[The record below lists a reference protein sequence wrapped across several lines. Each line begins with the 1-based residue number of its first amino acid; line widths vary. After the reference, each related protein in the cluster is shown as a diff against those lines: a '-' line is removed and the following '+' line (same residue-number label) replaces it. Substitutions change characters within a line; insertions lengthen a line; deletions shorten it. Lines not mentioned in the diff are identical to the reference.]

1 MPYGESMLRA
11 EEIIQAKLNE
21 AGTLMMSGE
30 VLERFDT
37 DGSPIRLGG
46 RQWTLKGKV
55 AKPYQPP

>member
-1 MPYGESMLRA
+1 MLRA